1 MDVLH
6 GDDLCQFIQAVD
18 ILDLIQELHTAE
30 EKGNKKIQPLRQN
43 YTLLYFF
50 LNMDSLES
58 LHWFRSVKKQQWQIK
73 SII

>member
-30 EKGNKKIQPLRQN
+30 DNGTTTTFVTDVTVI
-43 YTLLYFF
+43 
-50 LNMDSLES
+50 
-58 LHWFRSVKKQQWQIK
+58 H
-73 SII
+73 SI